1 MDNKIEKLKT
11 DVDDIKNSLN
21 ELKNN
26 VSLSEDE
33 KKKQAENLKSRA
45 ETTKKKIEKEIHSLE
60 SKTDDESKKQK
71 EEAETLLDSFN
82 EIMALYASILNS
94 QESEEWENE
103 SKEEEKKGFFK
114 KTKEWVWEQWDD
126 VWDKEKWKEEW
137 WKNLLRTAWFTL
149 TIAWTGVLIYKWIR
163 KIFWVDYEKEIPW
176 YKDMS
181 RKEKREARKEYRKQ
195 KRRERREK
203 RKGGEKSESFWE
215 RPIGK
220 TIKWTGIWTWIYYV
234 VHGLKTG
241 KWDLSHSLDWSEN
254 SPSSEA
260 EDVYNDYNEVAEKDP
275 EKYKEYE
282 RIGENI
288 NLMYDQI
295 WDTERNYFWDDSQI
309 VMWEIWNQVEEKK
322 LKKNEKFE
330 HIDTKWM
337 VVYSLDNFYTD
348 VWQLLSYG
356 GVEKYLRCKTI
367 EEYKTK
373 IKSFGAEWF
382 DKAMVPFL
390 SWFANFASF
399 WIVSKDTA
407 KQKMD
412 KYFKWI
418 SENAW
423 DSLYELDLFFRQ
435 YTKVLTY
442 MADKKNAIALQ
453 EARKIISAE
462 WYDWKSWPTNV
473 SDQNDMLN
481 EAINDRAWVEKK
493 LKWTTYW
500 AFMSSNILWASRILK
515 NEWLDG
521 SEMTEELEAV
531 VSGLDKQ
538 TEKIIWWF
546 EDNALKKAESKLNN
560 GESLDSNDKNGLHKI
575 AQNIV
580 DDMWDET
587 NPWWIYNT
595 FDYFFEAFDT
605 KDADKKM
612 ILEASWL
619 PKCFNKI
626 VSAIQKLQSEISV
639 NPTKEN
645 IELLRNLVWQYT
657 SLKKELAV
665 AIYAIKEAKESKD
678 WLDKLLSFGKFIW
691 WFFSHFVW
699 SMKKLFH
706 LKADIWDFIN
716 IFAWLTVTWGIVEI
730 AGRMGGKPW
739 AIKLWKYTKKTW
751 LFPCA
756 LVELGLSHTSWWWA
770 VKHRINDIA
779 KTNPTKAEN
788 LMKKRILDWVLSPDQ
803 VWKIL
808 TKNLT
813 IKNSLC
819 IYSSSSNE
827 TMFREVVKNMFGE
840 ESKVDLFVK
849 YYDKINC
856 KVLVSY
862 KDVVTINWLKNGQ
875 FTNEINN
882 KAFQSLENFDK
893 EFDKL
898 LNNTVQ
904 KSYFEAMLKKV
915 GSPEDIDILTDLT
928 KNDEFKKAITWD
940 NLKLLKKLKISELK
954 ELKQS
959 GKLDDFT
966 SWKIKADEM
975 VSSLKRFSKK
985 TTAAES
991 ASRVANQNHRVT
1003 AESLEVVD
1011 EAMREMKQVREE
1023 FDKAIE
1029 KAIKECNSTWD
1040 PEMLKPIIDKLKML
1054 KEDKELASDEMK
1066 CFTKFMN
1073 EWFDWKYIPELKKLF
1088 SIEVTFKNWEKV
1100 WERLKNCL
1108 MKWDYNQFKSI
1119 LKNSNAGE
1127 ISASFKNIDIIGI
1140 TEGFDRVLA
1149 KVWKF
1154 TDEAVENLLKTF
1166 VKVLNKVL

>member
-1 MDNKIEKLKT
+1 MCIILLDCLSYYKLYMNNKIDKLKI
-11 DVDDIKNSLN
+11 DVDDIKKSLN

-33 KKKQAENLKSRA
+33 KKKQAENLKSKA
-45 ETTKKKIEKEIHSLE
+45 ETTKKEIEKEIHSLE
-60 SKTDDESKKQK
+60 NKTDDESKKQK

-82 EIMALYASILNS
+82 EIMSLYASILNS
-94 QESEEWENE
+94 QESEEWEVE
-103 SKEEEKKGFFK
+103 IQEEEKKGFFK
-114 KTKEWVWEQWDD
+114 KTKEWVWEQWDC
-126 VWDKEKWKEEW
+126 VRDKEKWEEEW
-137 WKNLLRTAWFTL
+137 WKNLLRTAWFAVTW
-149 TIAWTGVLIYKWIR
+149 IWAGALIIKWIR
-163 KIFWVDYEKEIPW
+163 KIFWRDYEKEIPW

-195 KRRERREK
+195 KRKEKREK
-203 RKGGEKSESFWE
+203 RKKEKESKSFWE
-215 RPIGK
+215 RPVGK
-220 TIKWTGIWTWIYYV
+220 AIKWTGIWTWIYYV
-234 VHGLKTG
+234 IHGLKTG
-241 KWDLSHSLDWSEN
+241 KWDLSHFFDWNKN
-254 SPSSEA
+254 SPSSEV
-260 EDVYNDYNEVAEKDP
+260 EDVYNDYSEFAEKDP
-275 EKYKEYE
+275 ERYKEYE
-282 RIGENI
+282 EIGENI

-295 WDTERNYFWDDSQI
+295 WDTERNYFWDDSQV

-399 WIVSKDTA
+399 WIVGKDTA
-407 KQKMD
+407 QQKMD

-453 EARKIISAE
+453 EARKIISIQ
-462 WYDWKSWPTNV
+462 WYDWKAWPTDV

-481 EAINDRAWVEKK
+481 EAINDRNWVEKN

-521 SEMTEELEAV
+521 SEMTEELESV
-531 VSGLDKQ
+531 VLGVDKQ

-560 GESLDSNDKNGLHKI
+560 WESLDSNDKNGLHKI

-587 NPWWIYNT
+587 KPWWIYNT
-595 FDYFFEAFDT
+595 FDYFFEAFDLW
-605 KDADKKM
+605 DSDKKM
-612 ILEASWL
+612 ILEESWL
-619 PKCFNKI
+619 SKCFSDI

-645 IELLRNLVWQYT
+645 IELLKNLVWQYT

-678 WLDKLLSFGKFIW
+678 WLDKLLSFGKLIW
-691 WFFSHFVW
+691 WFFVHFAW
-699 SMKKLFH
+699 SMRNLFH
-706 LKADIWDFIN
+706 LRADIWDFIN

-739 AIKLWKYTKKTW
+739 AIKLWKYTKKVW
-751 LFPCA
+751 LLPCA
-756 LVELGLSHTSWWWA
+756 LIEMWLWHTNWWWA
-770 VKHRINDIA
+770 VKHHINDVA

-788 LMKKRILDWVLSPDQ
+788 LMKKGILDWVLSPKQ
-803 VWKIL
+803 VGKIL
-808 TKNLT
+808 DKNPA

-819 IYSSSSNE
+819 IYTSESDE
-827 TMFREVVKNMFGE
+827 KMFKAVVDNIFGDTY
-840 ESKVDLFVK
+840 KTQANLFVK
-849 YYDKINC
+849 YYDKINTNC
-856 KVLVSY
+856 LI
-862 KDVVTINWLKNGQ
+862 DCINDNSVRWLKNKK
-875 FTNEINN
+875 FNVTIHEW
-882 KAFQSLENFDK
+882 AFLSLDNFDK
-893 EFDKL
+893 EFGKL
-898 LNNTVQ
+898 WSNTVQ

-915 GSPEDIDILTDLT
+915 NEGADIDLLTDLV
-928 KNDEFKKAITWD
+928 KNENFRNAINGD
-940 NLKLLKKLKISELK
+940 NFKLLKKLRISELK

-959 GKLDDFT
+959 GKLDDFIN
-966 SWKIKADEM
+966 WKIKADEM
-975 VSSLKRFSKK
+975 MSSLKRFSNKVTSTVGETVENMSEARK
-985 TTAAES
+985 TFNKCIDDA
-991 ASRVANQNHRVT
+991 VKV
-1003 AESLEVVD
+1003 
-1011 EAMREMKQVREE
+1011 
-1023 FDKAIE
+1023 IE
-1029 KAIKECNSTWD
+1029 QSWD
-1040 PEMLKPIIDKLKML
+1040 PESVMVKEITGKLKEL
-1054 KEDKELASDEMK
+1054 KKDTQLLDEEME
-1066 CFTKFMN
+1066 CFTKFIDRWL
-1073 EWFDWKYIPELKKLF
+1073 EARYIPDLKKLLE
-1088 SIEVTFKNWEKV
+1088 ITDVYEWEVIWKKFQKLLSDWNIDAFKG
-1100 WERLKNCL
+1100 LL
-1108 MKWDYNQFKSI
+1108 WDTNNRVIQKAI
-1119 LKNSNAGE
+1119 KNAGVKPDE
-1127 ISASFKNIDIIGI
+1127 LLTCFKKVTKGMSGNEVK
-1140 TEGFDRVLA
+1140 TLVKWFA
-1149 KVWKF
+1149 KVISKI
-1154 TDEAVENLLKTF
+1154 
-1166 VKVLNKVL
+1166 VKVL